1 MTPGDP
7 GFSDVPGVFKRL
19 FHTEKSILSGGS
31 AESSGY
37 FMLYQ
42 ESQHFFPFTC
52 ATSYETSHVTHVRMM
67 QIIKNIS
74 DRPSRHGL
82 SSFGVGGGE

>member
-37 FMLYQ
+37 FMLHQ
-42 ESQHFFPFTC
+42 ESQHVFFHL
-52 ATSYETSHVTHVRMM
+52 HVQHHMKLV
-67 QIIKNIS
+67 
-74 DRPSRHGL
+74 
-82 SSFGVGGGE
+82 F